1 MLFKALSL
9 LVVIGSV
16 LAEVPTEHTINT
28 DVTLLDVMMMPRGDP
43 VLDAYC
49 WGRYTPIMKEI
60 IDVFEAESKQCQ
72 TDFDISNTAIVE
84 RYSIVL
90 ANISATA
97 EESCEALLKCGDLS
111 TQLESFNCFGT
122 AGRDQSQKLT
132 TMSGDSLAAAISL
145 AEEISSITSIQNLCT
160 EKAIARYSN
169 DNSQALKE
177 LMECLDGNIVTE
189 QPELTTIVN

>member
-9 LVVIGSV
+9 LLVIGSA
-16 LAEVPTEHTINT
+16 LAGIPSEARINT
-28 DVTLLDVMMMPRGDP
+28 ETTLLDMMMQPRGDP
-43 VLDAYC
+43 AVDAYC
-49 WGRYTPIMKEI
+49 WSRYTPIMKEI

-72 TDFDISNTAIVE
+72 TDFDISNTAIIAK
-84 RYSIVL
+84 YSIIL
-90 ANISATA
+90 ANVTATA
-97 EESCEALLKCGDLS
+97 KESCDALLKCDDLS
-111 TQLESFNCFGT
+111 TQLEAFNCFGT

-177 LMECLDGNIVTE
+177 LTECLDGNIAAV
-189 QPELTTIVN
+189 